1 LYYVKLV
8 MTAPRDDRR
17 IGRTSRMAIIC
28 SQAADPQHVRAAPCH
43 PNPYPYYGRL
53 ARERSLFRDEMN
65 GWWVAASAATVKEVL
80 ESDFCLTRAPGAI
93 SSVLQGPA
101 AEIFGRIV
109 RLRDDE
115 THDLI
120 KSAVAAALR
129 GLDLNVVAGLTQ
141 ARATELDDELGFPL
155 DEAKTTRFMFALPVQ
170 VIARLL
176 GIPRE
181 RYGDVV
187 SWLGGYVSAA
197 SSAATGIPA
206 PDAALFGRGHHAA
219 QALIDLIDG
228 LDSNERGPLLNA
240 LVRQTQ
246 RAGCTDRADITANAI
261 GYMLQGYAATA
272 ALIGLTLL
280 ALARRPEL
288 RAQVETDR
296 SLLRQVIQ
304 EVLRF
309 DPTTNS
315 TYRFLARDGAI
326 AGQELRQGDMIIVL
340 IAAANRDPALN
351 PEPDLF
357 DIARRNR
364 KYLEFGAGAHACPA
378 DKFAPLIAMIA
389 VDHLLTRG
397 VPLEHLE
404 SCLSYVASGY
414 LRIPLFRR

>member
-1 LYYVKLV
+1 
-8 MTAPRDDRR
+8 MATT
-17 IGRTSRMAIIC
+17 RT
-28 SQAADPQHVRAAPCH
+28 QVADPQHVRAAPSH

-53 ARERSLFRDEMN
+53 AREQPLFRDDAN
-65 GWWVAASAATVKEVL
+65 GWWVAASAAAVNDVL
-80 ESDFCLTRAPGAI
+80 GNDLCLTRPPVGAMPAA
-93 SSVLQGPA
+93 LHGAA

-115 THDLI
+115 MHGFMKD
-120 KSAVAAALR
+120 AVAAALH
-129 GLDLNVVAGLTQ
+129 GLDLDIVAGLTR
-141 ARATELDDELGFPL
+141 ARAAELDDELGLPL

-187 SWLGGYVSAA
+187 SWLGDYVAA
-197 SSAATGIPA
+197 VSSAATGIPA
-206 PDAALFGRGHHAA
+206 PDAARFARGHDAA

-228 LDSNERGPLLNA
+228 LGSNERGPLLNA
-240 LVRQTQ
+240 LVQQAQ
-246 RAGCTDRADITANAI
+246 RAGCTDPADITANAI
-261 GYMLQGYAATA
+261 GYMFQGYAATA

-288 RAQVETDR
+288 RAQVEADR
-296 SLLRQVIQ
+296 ALLRQVIE
-304 EVLRF
+304 EVLRL

-315 TYRFLARDGAI
+315 TYRFLARDGVI
-326 AGQELRQGDMIIVL
+326 AGQKMRQGDMIIAL

-357 DIARRNR
+357 DITRQNR

-389 VDHLLTRG
+389 VDHLLTCG
-397 VPLEHLE
+397 IPLEQLE
-404 SCLSYVASGY
+404 SCLSYVASGH
-414 LRIPLFRR
+414 LRIPLFGR

>member
-1 LYYVKLV
+1 
-8 MTAPRDDRR
+8 MAST
-17 IGRTSRMAIIC
+17 RTQVAE
-28 SQAADPQHVRAAPCH
+28 PQHVRAAPSH

-53 ARERSLFRDEMN
+53 AREQPLFRDEVN
-65 GWWVAASAATVKEVL
+65 GWWVAASAATVNEVL
-80 ESDFCLTRAPGAI
+80 RSDLCLTRPPGGGSMPAA
-93 SSVLQGPA
+93 LRGPA

-115 THDLI
+115 TRGLMKD
-120 KSAVAAALR
+120 AVVAALR
-129 GLDLNVVAGLTQ
+129 GLDLKTVTGLTQ
-141 ARATELDDELGFPL
+141 ARAAELDDELGLPL

-181 RYGDVV
+181 RYDDVV
-187 SWLGGYVSAA
+187 SWVGDYGSAA
-197 SSAATGIPA
+197 AAAATGIPA
-206 PDAALFGRGHHAA
+206 PDAALFARGHHAA
-219 QALIDLIDG
+219 QALIDLIEG
-228 LDSNERGPLLNA
+228 LKSNERGPLLNA
-240 LVRQTQ
+240 LLLQTQ
-246 RAGCTDRADITANAI
+246 RAGCTDPADISANAV
-261 GYMLQGYAATA
+261 GYLLQGYAATA

-288 RAQVETDR
+288 RAQVEADR

-309 DPTTNS
+309 DPSTNS
-315 TYRFLARDGAI
+315 TYRFLARDGVI
-326 AGQELRQGDMIIVL
+326 AGQKLRQGDMIIVL

-351 PEPDLF
+351 SVPDLF
-357 DIARRNR
+357 DITRQNR

-397 VPLEHLE
+397 VPLGRLE
-404 SCLSYVASGY
+404 SCLSYVASGHI
-414 LRIPLFRR
+414 RIPLFRR